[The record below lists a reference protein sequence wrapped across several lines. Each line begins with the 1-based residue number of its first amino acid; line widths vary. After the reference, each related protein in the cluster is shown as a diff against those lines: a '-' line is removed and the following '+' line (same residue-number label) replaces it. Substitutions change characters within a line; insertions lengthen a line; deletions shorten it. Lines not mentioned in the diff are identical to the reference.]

1 MRIWGK
7 FFGAVIGFMFGK
19 IVGALIGLW
28 LGHQWDKR
36 GSEISA
42 VLKDGKTRQALF
54 FNSTFA
60 VMGHMAK
67 ASGRVTETDIR
78 IATLLMDQ
86 MKLSGQARVDA
97 QQAFREGRDSDFDLA
112 ACIKAFRLISM
123 GRKELLQMFLEIQIQ
138 TALSDGE
145 LHPKEHAI
153 LLVVAKGLGFT
164 KPQLDE
170 LLKRWQAEF
179 KFHSEAGRN
188 SHRPSISDA
197 YQVLGVSP
205 SVSDQDVKRAYRKL
219 MNEHHPD
226 KLVAK
231 GLPEEMME
239 LAKQKAQDIQSA
251 YDTVKQDRGMR

>member
-7 FFGAVIGFMFGK
+7 FFGGAIGFMFGK
-19 IVGALIGLW
+19 VVGAIIGIW

-36 GSEISA
+36 ASQFAGMM
-42 VLKDGKTRQALF
+42 KDSKSRQALF

-60 VMGHMAK
+60 VMGHVAK
-67 ASGRVTETDIR
+67 ASGQVTEVDIK
-78 IATLLMDQ
+78 IATALMDQ
-86 MKLSGQARVDA
+86 MNLTGQARVDA

-153 LLVVAKGLGFT
+153 LLVVAKGLGFSKT
-164 KPQLDE
+164 QLDDM
-170 LLKRWQAEF
+170 LKRWQAEF
-179 KFHSEAGRN
+179 KFHTQGQTEQV
-188 SHRPSISDA
+188 SITDA
-197 YQVLGVSP
+197 YHLLGMAASA
-205 SVSDQDVKRAYRKL
+205 SDQDIKRAYRKL

-239 LAKQKAQDIQSA
+239 LAKQKAQDIQTA
-251 YDTVKQDRGMR
+251 YDRVKTDRGMR